1 MSINKQIIMKTR
13 PVGMPKL
20 ENFEI
25 IENEIP
31 EIRNGEVLIKILWL
45 SLDPYMRG
53 RMSTAKSYAASL
65 HEGDV
70 IVGGAVGRVIK
81 SETKEYK
88 EGDIV
93 EGFTLGWQEYAIAT
107 PAIIRK
113 IDPNLAPIQTAVGVL
128 GMPGMTAF
136 FGLLHVGKPIPG
148 DTVVV
153 SAASGAVGQLLG
165 QIAKI
170 AGCYVVGIAGG
181 EEKCNFLVLG
191 YFENGF
197 RHLSNWK
204 KKIAKPE
211 DLLGMSIRTLGS
223 NTHNRTFEILGM
235 HPKSMRLDEAKLAI
249 EKHEVDAQENPFANT
264 MTYGIHRI
272 HKFHTLS
279 NHFYLSRGIYANP
292 QNYNSWPDDIQKA
305 IPDIIKEA
313 VPFQRNLAV
322 EEEKIARQEIEKL
335 GGTVH
340 ELTIEDNRAF
350 KRVLAPIYKEVR
362 DRMDESLLKLLD

>member
-93 EGFTLGWQEYAIAT
+93 EGFTLGWQEYAIGT
-107 PAIIRK
+107 PATIRK
-113 IDPNLAPIQTAVGVL
+113 IDTNLATIQTAVGVL

-153 SAASGAVGQLLG
+153 SAASGAVGQ
-165 QIAKI
+165 
-170 AGCYVVGIAGG
+170 
-181 EEKCNFLVLG
+181 
-191 YFENGF
+191 
-197 RHLSNWK
+197 
-204 KKIAKPE
+204 
-211 DLLGMSIRTLGS
+211 
-223 NTHNRTFEILGM
+223 
-235 HPKSMRLDEAKLAI
+235 
-249 EKHEVDAQENPFANT
+249 
-264 MTYGIHRI
+264 
-272 HKFHTLS
+272 
-279 NHFYLSRGIYANP
+279 
-292 QNYNSWPDDIQKA
+292 
-305 IPDIIKEA
+305 
-313 VPFQRNLAV
+313 
-322 EEEKIARQEIEKL
+322 
-335 GGTVH
+335 
-340 ELTIEDNRAF
+340 
-350 KRVLAPIYKEVR
+350 
-362 DRMDESLLKLLD
+362 